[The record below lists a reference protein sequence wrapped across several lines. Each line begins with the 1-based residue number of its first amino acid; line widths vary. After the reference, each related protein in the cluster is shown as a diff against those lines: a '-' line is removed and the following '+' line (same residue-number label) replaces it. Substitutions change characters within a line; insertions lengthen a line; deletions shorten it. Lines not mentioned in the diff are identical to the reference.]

1 MATVGIRA
9 TAWDGLRD
17 NQRAIMRWGVARLA
31 LGTPARFTDGT
42 DEWFVFDDWRFD
54 LDQIAILG
62 ALAVAVS
69 GLPVAWE
76 PPTIITYGFD
86 GIPTDTG
93 KVDRKATEAEVIA
106 FVSPTVVWPDDITYD
121 VDDPNRWQTTLDA
134 QGAPASLRAAAS
146 IPAGFIR
153 VPSGMLP

>member
-54 LDQIAILG
+54 LNQIAILG
-62 ALAVAVS
+62 ALVVAVA
-69 GLPVAWE
+69 GLPVGWE
-76 PPTIITYGFD
+76 PPTIIVQDID
-86 GIPTDTG
+86 GQDVDTG
-93 KVDRKATEAEVIA
+93 IVDRVATEALVIA
-106 FVSPTVVWPDDITYD
+106 YVQPTVVYPADIVYLE
-121 VDDPNRWQTTLDA
+121 DDPNRWQTTLDA
-134 QGAPASLRAAAS
+134 QGAPAAIRAGGS
-146 IPAGFIR
+146 VPVGF
-153 VPSGMLP
+153 VPVEP